1 MQLRSSRAGRVDAS
15 NGNECHMLAK
25 LNSMSPRWLKRL
37 ANISTRGLAYATAGD
52 RPLPDFLIIGC
63 KRGGT
68 TSLFNYL
75 VQHPGILR
83 MYPLSRGLKST
94 DYFFKRRGHSVRWY
108 RSHFPSE
115 RYRNRLRSKLG
126 YRALA
131 GEASPYYVWDPRV
144 AAKVRDVAPDVKCIL
159 LLRDPVKRAW
169 SHYQERREN
178 HVEPLT
184 FAQAI
189 EAEDARLEGE
199 LEAMLADSEYY
210 SETHDFYSYRRRG
223 DYAPQ
228 IRNWLDNFPREQ
240 LLIIYAEDLYRN
252 TAETFGQV
260 CDFLDLPRV
269 AMATTEGYN
278 SMPGSR
284 DVPPPDV
291 VEALRDFYG
300 PLQADVEALVGRPAP
315 W

>member
-1 MQLRSSRAGRVDAS
+1 MLSR
-15 NGNECHMLAK
+15 
-25 LNSMSPRWLKRL
+25 LNAISPKWLKTV
-37 ANISTRGLAYATAGD
+37 ANGATRGWAVLTAGD
-52 RPLPDFLIIGC
+52 RPLPDYVIIGC

-83 MYPLSRGLKST
+83 MYPLARGLKST
-94 DYFFKRRGHSVRWY
+94 DFFFKRDVHSVRWY

-115 RYRNRLRSKLG
+115 TYRRRLARKLG
-126 YRALA
+126 YRPIS

-144 AAKVRDVAPDVKCIL
+144 AGKIRVVAPDVKCVL

-178 HVEPLT
+178 GTEPLT

-199 LEAMLADSEYY
+199 LEKMLADPDYY
-210 SETHDFYSYRRRG
+210 SEAHDFYSYRQRG
-223 DYAPQ
+223 VYAPQ
-228 IRNWLDNFPREQ
+228 IRNWLQHFPREQ
-240 LLIIYAEDLYRN
+240 LLVIYAEDLYRN
-252 TAETFGQV
+252 TTETFGEV
-260 CDFLDLPRV
+260 CDFLGVPRV
-269 AMATTEGYN
+269 KMATTEGYN
-278 SMPGSR
+278 SMPGSK
-284 DVPPPDV
+284 DKPPQEV
-291 VEALRDFYG
+291 VDDLRRFYA
-300 PLQADVEALVGRPAP
+300 PLQAELEELVGAPAP